1 MSITP
6 KSKQNFFDSE
16 SCVDD
21 LENYKADDALTN
33 SMSPIPT
40 QTKEVW

>member
-1 MSITP
+1 MSITQ
-6 KSKQNFFDSE
+6 KSKQKFFDSE

-21 LENYKADDALTN
+21 LENYDDALTN